1 MHSLLESSLFLRNTI
16 WNRSL
21 QPYQLLPD
29 RSTTTCSTTS
39 IRKTEIIQS
48 HSRIVQTST
57 MATPNF
63 VTPQQTMY
71 PVPYPNIP
79 QVPTFTPAPGI
90 PPAMSNFYQPPLP
103 VVAPVP
109 MATVL
114 PVTAASPAVVPS
126 IPNHI
131 VAPTSVLGNGGFRS
145 GGFNL
150 FGDTDTTTT
159 VVQSR
164 VGIVTG
170 SAQVL

>member
-1 MHSLLESSLFLRNTI
+1 
-16 WNRSL
+16 
-21 QPYQLLPD
+21 
-29 RSTTTCSTTS
+29 
-39 IRKTEIIQS
+39 
-48 HSRIVQTST
+48 

-63 VTPQQTMY
+63 VTPQQTIY

-114 PVTAASPAVVPS
+114 PVTAADA
-126 IPNHI
+126 
-131 VAPTSVLGNGGFRS
+131 
-145 GGFNL
+145 
-150 FGDTDTTTT
+150 TTT